1 MVVRFI
7 YLIQA
12 MSKIDNHA
20 DEGGAVYFDSNGA
33 VTDCNFIGNT
43 AISNGGAVYFY
54 DKGTVT
60 DCNFTDNKAYR
71 GYSYGGAIF
80 FNGNGDVINCNFV
93 DNHATYSGGAIY
105 FNVNSMGSVTN
116 CNFINNSGEYGG
128 AIYIIEKSVSIKN
141 CYFTNNQATYG
152 GAIVRE
158 TGSVENCNFNDN
170 HADQGGAVYLYNNSA
185 VTDCK
190 FTGNTANNAGGA
202 VFFENDGE
210 VSGSNFTDNKVT
222 SNNGRGGAVYANG
235 NVNVKDSEFYNNQAL
250 IYGGAVYFG
259 DVGNVGRCEFYGNI
273 VTEGNGGAVYMNSG
287 SVTSSSF
294 TGNNATSGSAIYFS
308 NTNPKTNNTIS
319 NSIFLDNR
327 ANVDENIPLHVTLND
342 NQIEIIFSGQ
352 NNLINAIY
360 SNSNMEVRLTSVT
373 YWSSEG
379 ISTTGPNPV
388 KPSRSTREAGQNIT
402 VGIVNNAGIVFNDV
416 IITNDEGKVIL
427 NQNLDGNFYI
437 SIRHDEDTYYTSA
450 DYISSNMR
458 FYVNVTSLTT
468 DKMTVN
474 LTANSNIYNE
484 VVQGYLQ
491 FVLPNGDIIDANYGA
506 NGTWWAEYTFD
517 DYGVYPI
524 SALYNGLNNVN
535 IQNGTVIITDTYSTL
550 TLEDVVL
557 NIGESINLT
566 VMTKNA
572 TGITA
577 MIDGKEVSVVNNFT
591 IPISGL
597 DKGNY
602 TLTVTT
608 IPVFGYNS
616 VTKNATITVISRN
629 TNINVDVAFG
639 EIVNDVRITATV
651 NPSATGVIEFVIG
664 DKLVYVPVNKGK
676 AVYEVFLPL
685 GDYDVDVYYS
695 GDSVFNP
702 NSTSKSFSVKEGGK
716 KDTVVIATP
725 MVNGESVSIMVVV
738 TDRSSSS
745 SNDLTNYLS
754 GLIGGG
760 SEGGSNDALNA
771 IISGAISAATGTES
785 GEYSALT
792 NVISGF
798 IGDYLGGGNSGGSGD
813 SDSLTALITN
823 IAGVAAGDA
832 YGPAGT
838 IAVNLVSN
846 LIFGGSSS
854 GSGSTPEGS
863 SDINGM
869 ATIKIDNVEHPVE
882 VRNGM
887 GVFTSTF
894 TPGRYDADVEF
905 LGNDKYN
912 SSSTSTSFTVKEET
926 KKDTTIIATPM
937 VNGETV
943 SIMVVVTDG
952 SGASS
957 DTLTNYLFK
966 RNHQRSNQRSH
977 RQ

>member
-1 MVVRFI
+1 MQTREV
-7 YLIQA
+7 Q
-12 MSKIDNHA
+12 
-20 DEGGAVYFDSNGA
+20 
-33 VTDCNFIGNT
+33 
-43 AISNGGAVYFY
+43 
-54 DKGTVT
+54 
-60 DCNFTDNKAYR
+60 FT
-71 GYSYGGAIF
+71 
-80 FNGNGDVINCNFV
+80 
-93 DNHATYSGGAIY
+93 
-105 FNVNSMGSVTN
+105 
-116 CNFINNSGEYGG
+116 
-128 AIYIIEKSVSIKN
+128 YIIM
-141 CYFTNNQATYG
+141 
-152 GAIVRE
+152 
-158 TGSVENCNFNDN
+158 
-170 HADQGGAVYLYNNSA
+170 
-185 VTDCK
+185 TDCK

-952 SGASS
+952 NSIDS
-957 DTLTNYLFK
+957 DELTNYLSGLIGGGSEGG
-966 RNHQRSNQRSH
+966 SNDALNAIISGAISAATGSESAQQAQS
-977 RQ
+977 QST